1 MYNGII
7 LRIAESGVDTMKLAE
22 ALLIRAQMQQKLQ
35 GLQARILA
43 NLRVQEGEPVQ
54 EDPAVL
60 LQEAMETS
68 RALAKIIQQIN
79 ACNVAT
85 KLPDGR
91 TLSEALADRD
101 ALTRQYSLLAAIANA
116 AMDRNLRMTRTEL
129 VTHLTLPIADIQKQM
144 DTLAQQRREL
154 DVQIQS
160 ANWTT
165 DMD

>member
-1 MYNGII
+1 
-7 LRIAESGVDTMKLAE
+7 MKLAE

-35 GLQARILA
+35 GLQACILA

>member
-1 MYNGII
+1 
-7 LRIAESGVDTMKLAE
+7 MKLAE